1 MTKHSNTPFRSQ
13 RRALLRLAPVLF
25 ALGAAGP
32 SLAQAYPAKTVRI
45 VNPFAAGGGLD
56 TLARL
61 LAQQLQTALGQPVIV
76 ENKTGAGG
84 NIGADAVAKSPPDG
98 YTLVMGSSA
107 THGINPS
114 LYGARMPF
122 DAVKDFRV
130 VSVSVVQ
137 KNVLVVNP
145 ALGVNS
151 VAELI
156 ASAKAQPG
164 KLSFGSAGNGTSQ
177 HLSGALF
184 KSLAGVDI
192 IHVPYKGSALAM
204 QDLLGGQ
211 VSMLF
216 VDIPTALPHIKAG
229 KLRALGLTSAQ
240 PSPALPEVLPLA
252 RQGLPDFDLKA
263 WFGVLAPAGTP
274 TPIVEQL
281 NSTILEILRRPEIR
295 ERLLAMGMEP
305 LDFNAEQSALYMRTE
320 IARWATTVK
329 LSGATL
335 E

>member
-1 MTKHSNTPFRSQ
+1 MTHHNDTLARPP
-13 RRALLRLAPVLF
+13 RRTLLRAVPALLM
-25 ALGAAGP
+25 LGIGGP
-32 SLAQAYPAKTVRI
+32 TLAQAFPSKTVKI
-45 VNPFAAGGGLD
+45 VNPFAAGGALD
-56 TLARL
+56 QLARL
-61 LAQQLQTALGQPVIV
+61 LAQNMHASLGQPVIV

-114 LYGARMPF
+114 LYGTRMPF
-122 DAVKDFRV
+122 DAVKDFSV

-145 ALGVNS
+145 ALGVGN

-156 ASAKAQPG
+156 ARAKAQPG
-164 KLSFGSAGNGTSQ
+164 SLSFGSAGNGTSQ
-177 HLSGALF
+177 HLSGELF
-184 KSLAGVDI
+184 KSQASVNL

-240 PSPALPEVLPLA
+240 PSAALPEVQPLA
-252 RQGLPDFDLKA
+252 RLGLPDFDLKA
-263 WFGVLAPAGTP
+263 WYGVLAPAGTP
-274 TPIVEQL
+274 LAVVDQL
-281 NSTILEILRRPEIR
+281 NATITDILRRPDVR
-295 ERLLAMGMEP
+295 DRLLAMGMEP
-305 LDFNAEQSALYMRTE
+305 LELNAEQSASYMRTE
-320 IARWATTVK
+320 LGRWAETVK
-329 LSGATL
+329 VSGATL
-335 E
+335 Q